1 MKNLEEFFYEV
12 QAVIL
17 HPSCDQET
25 YDLVKSY
32 RPDYAEVSWDSDQ
45 IRDLSKEIWFAEKK
59 KEIEKLTEGFNCQL
73 VLDGDSIDFSFEFPT
88 DYAKHALGIR
98 FPKAWVG
105 GGYFLAG
112 WLEWDRDENTQ
123 YLEVCHRELGDPEE
137 AYQMPDGRLEG
148 NLIEKLWNLNMEEV
162 LEALVDSL
170 TPVYNRAI
178 MPHME
183 AVRITEDLYYQQL
196 ECLPPLVMSGSYF
209 CSSEPVTHVEDTP
222 YYFQAW
228 VKDGPTPHTGT
239 YWGAIGP
246 KNRFNQVK
254 PFKTN

>member
-1 MKNLEEFFYEV
+1 MKNLEDFYHEV
-12 QAVIL
+12 NAVINN
-17 HPSCDQET
+17 PNICDR
-25 YDLVKSY
+25 DI
-32 RPDYAEVSWDSDQ
+32 YAMVLAHDPEFERVSWDSDQ
-45 IRDLSKEIWFAEKK
+45 IRGLSKDIWFAEKK

-88 DYAKHALGIR
+88 DYAEHALGIR
-98 FPKAWVG
+98 LPKAWVG

-112 WLEWDRDENTQ
+112 WLEWDVDENSQ

-148 NLIEKLWNLNMEEV
+148 NLIEKLWDLHMDEV

-183 AVRITEDLYYQQL
+183 AVRISEDLYYEQL
-196 ECLPPLVMSGSYF
+196 ECLPPLVQRGSYY

-228 VKDGPTPHTGT
+228 VKDGTTPNNRTF
-239 YWGAIGP
+239 WGGIAP
-246 KNRFNQVK
+246 VNHFN
-254 PFKTN
+254 PFL